1 MPNTDYRSISYAEGV
16 AGASPKHKAIIL
28 GLWLL
33 TLALSIGLGLA
44 SIVNE
49 WSGIPIPFGGL
60 DVSVTIYPPLIFC
73 VFWVLWMGFWWGFIP
88 AYLSTLVL
96 ALFSGMPL
104 GWSLLFAFADPLGL
118 AVLAVTYR
126 AIPVSYRLHTL
137 NSLLVFIG
145 LSFVSGIMGS
155 TGSFIW
161 SYTNQI
167 AAPDVFPVWQGWWLG
182 AFLQNLLFVA
192 PILYLFSGEVVKWRD
207 RHFQVDESPAELS
220 YLEVVSMGL
229 IIIFGIMVY
238 LYASIKLGGLRL
250 DFALARGDAEQIAY
264 AARVFSDSTEAL
276 FWGVGAIL
284 FFFSFFGYQLFNY
297 WTRSLR
303 HSAQKLKAANTEL
316 EHLSQVDSLTGLY
329 NRRAWEILVENEFK
343 RAFRCDEVSAVLLLD
358 IDHFKRINDTYGHQA
373 GDAVI
378 RSVAADIRRTKRD
391 SDVAGRYGG
400 EEFLIVMP
408 DTGEEGAYLFA
419 ERLRKQIQH
428 TPVNYNGHSLSLT
441 ACVGVATISTGQL
454 DYHAWV
460 GQADRALYQAKL
472 EGRNRSVIYGGYSNS
487 CSLEP
492 SS

>member
-1 MPNTDYRSISYAEGV
+1 MLNSDYRSISLTQVLTESALSSKTWV
-16 AGASPKHKAIIL
+16 I
-28 GLWLL
+28 GLWIL
-33 TLALSIGLGLA
+33 TLILSIGLGIA

-49 WSGIPIPFGGL
+49 WSGIPIYFGGI

-73 VFWVLWMGFWWGFIP
+73 TFWVLWFGFWWGFIP

-96 ALFSGMPL
+96 ALYSGMPL

-126 AIPVSYRLHTL
+126 AIPVSYRLKTL
-137 NSLLVFIG
+137 NSILVFIC

-167 AAPDVFPVWQGWWLG
+167 SAPDVFPIWQGWWLG

-192 PILYLFSGEVVKWRD
+192 PFLYLFSGTILQWRD
-207 RHFQVDESPAELS
+207 AKFPGQARAPALS

-229 IIIFGIMVY
+229 MIILGIMVY
-238 LYASIKLGGLRL
+238 LYASIKLGSLRL
-250 DFALARGDAEQIAY
+250 EFALSRGDSDQVAQSAQ
-264 AARVFSDSTEAL
+264 VFADSTDAF
-276 FWGVGAIL
+276 FWGVSAIL
-284 FFFSFFGYQLFNY
+284 FFFTFFGYQLFNY
-297 WTRSLR
+297 WTQSLR
-303 HSAQKLKAANTEL
+303 HSAKELKAANTEL
-316 EHLSQVDSLTGLY
+316 EQLSQVDSLTGLY
-329 NRRAWEILVENEFK
+329 NRRAWELLVETEFK
-343 RAFRCDEVSAVLLLD
+343 RAFRCEETSAMLLLD
-358 IDHFKRINDTYGHQA
+358 IDHFKRINDTYGHLA

-378 RSVAADIRRTKRD
+378 KSVSNDIRRTKRD

-408 DTGEEGAYLFA
+408 DTGAEGAYLFA

-428 TPVNYNGHSLSLT
+428 TPVTFNGELIEIT
-441 ACVGVATISTGQL
+441 ACVGVATIEPGQE
-454 DYHAWV
+454 DFHAWL

-472 EGRNRSVIYGGYSNS
+472 EGRNRSVIYGGYSAS
-487 CSLEP
+487 CDV
-492 SS
+492 